1 MSRHRRAPENP
12 GRHRALTGPARHATA
27 GLTRRRSGPTGGL
40 AAIPMIGLLVTLSLM
55 PGMTPT
61 GRGPSP
67 TARLN
72 APAVAVHPPT
82 RGCKDQLPGLI
93 PTLRA
98 ATDTDAPTSTP
109 TPTPTAAQT
118 ATPTA
123 SAPVPD
129 DRTLAAAA
137 THRTASAG
145 FILTASEQRIPARML
160 TAYRAAAVRMAT
172 EHPSCHLSWQLLA
185 GIGRIE
191 SGHAA
196 GHALTPDGTLTRP
209 ILGPPLDGH
218 DGRALIRDTDRGAL
232 DHDTRYDRAVGPMQF
247 IPTTWASAGR
257 DNSGD
262 GRADPD
268 NVDDAALAAAGYLCQ
283 HGHDLA
289 DPAQLHAAIYKATTP
304 RPATSTP
311 SSPGPPGTP
320 PATPR
325 PTPHVAAPRTRT
337 SGTGTIAARAPSHHR
352 PDGQISAHRHGH
364 AADLRRQHHS
374 GRIRRRCVRRSHCP
388 AGRLAARRLPHLGRH
403 HVGRPV
409 HPTRPLSRP
418 RPPRFSVRTPK

>member
-82 RGCKDQLPGLI
+82 RGYKDQLPDLI

-172 EHPSCHLSWQLLA
+172 ERPSCHLSWQLLA

-196 GHALTPDGTLTRP
+196 
-209 ILGPPLDGH
+209 
-218 DGRALIRDTDRGAL
+218 
-232 DHDTRYDRAVGPMQF
+232 
-247 IPTTWASAGR
+247 
-257 DNSGD
+257 
-262 GRADPD
+262 
-268 NVDDAALAAAGYLCQ
+268 
-283 HGHDLA
+283 
-289 DPAQLHAAIYKATTP
+289 
-304 RPATSTP
+304 
-311 SSPGPPGTP
+311 
-320 PATPR
+320 
-325 PTPHVAAPRTRT
+325 
-337 SGTGTIAARAPSHHR
+337 
-352 PDGQISAHRHGH
+352 
-364 AADLRRQHHS
+364 
-374 GRIRRRCVRRSHCP
+374 
-388 AGRLAARRLPHLGRH
+388 
-403 HVGRPV
+403 
-409 HPTRPLSRP
+409 
-418 RPPRFSVRTPK
+418 